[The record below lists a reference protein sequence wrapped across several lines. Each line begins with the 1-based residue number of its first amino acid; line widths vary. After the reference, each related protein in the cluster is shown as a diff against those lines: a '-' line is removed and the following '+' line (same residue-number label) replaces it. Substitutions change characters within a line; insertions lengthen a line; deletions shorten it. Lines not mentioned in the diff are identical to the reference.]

1 MTVITTTVT
10 IVIARPFLLP
20 RVNKAGGF
28 RDEAWPLYNL
38 KPKEVG
44 STRDGGEG
52 RVRVGTSIITAAQQI
67 PGVRY
72 TARNSKNTIRARREC
87 LAMIIKMARLRH
99 SRIGAAAECFSLP
112 LPPTPRPPPLFDP
125 VKTSRAYFPWPEE
138 LYERCVDKFSP

>member
-44 STRDGGEG
+44 STREGEGGG
-52 RVRVGTSIITAAQQI
+52 RVRVGTSIIITAAQQI

-72 TARNSKNTIRARREC
+72 TARNSKNTIRAEGMPGDDNKNGEI
-87 LAMIIKMARLRH
+87 A
-99 SRIGAAAECFSLP
+99 SF
-112 LPPTPRPPPLFDP
+112 
-125 VKTSRAYFPWPEE
+125 
-138 LYERCVDKFSP
+138 